1 MNPKREPPIT
11 AADFQAMQK
20 KKTATK
26 KATAYKRKMQVINGQ
41 FQLKLIAL
49 EIEFV
54 TEYKFNPIRKWR
66 ADYFFPSANLA
77 LEIEG
82 GAFTNGRHTR
92 GKGFVNDMEKYNAMT
107 LQGIKLLRYT
117 PDQLN
122 QPTTINNILE
132 LCKQN

>member
-1 MNPKREPPIT
+1 MNLKREPPIT

-26 KATAYKRKMQVINGQ
+26 KATAYKRKMQVINGE

-54 TEYKFNPIRKWR
+54 TEYQFEPKRQWR
-66 ADYFFPSANLA
+66 SDYFFSSANLA

-92 GKGFVNDMEKYNAMT
+92 GKGFIADMEKYNAMT
-107 LQGIKLLRYT
+107 MQGIKLLRCT

-122 QPTTINNILE
+122 QPQTINNILA